1 MYSYR
6 AHVYDLYAAAL
17 AKATASA
24 TAYAEVLRHQ
34 VEVGSAEFEEACSE
48 FERRFAELETE
59 VKALTQALPHGVSAR
74 TELPRHMWFCR
85 HWIARGQPTGCGT
98 DPSSIVE
105 RDLPAVIRAFGQW
118 YEAQSQIDASYAKR
132 LHSFNSVSHIN
143 SAARE
148 AWAIFK
154 TRTTEAY
161 DLPGDLDGHQL
172 VDRLFGDDDPAV
184 SSLSDRERRGYHNL
198 FKGLYTLYRNPVAH
212 NDQEPNPAEADALI
226 ALIGICLSQTTPPD
240 PDANW

>member
-1 MYSYR
+1 MYPYH
-6 AHVYDLYAAAL
+6 AHVHSLYTVAVSKAAAVVVAYERCVRHHPECAEFPDAL
-17 AKATASA
+17 SELRARFGDLRTAVESLTATLPAG
-24 TAYAEVLRHQ
+24 
-34 VEVGSAEFEEACSE
+34 VGSAGD
-48 FERRFAELETE
+48 
-59 VKALTQALPHGVSAR
+59 LT
-74 TELPRHMWFCR
+74 RHMNWGS
-85 HWIARGQPTGCGT
+85 HWIDVKGKPLSWGSDAW
-98 DPSSIVE
+98 SVIE
-105 RDLPAVIRAFGQW
+105 RDLPAVLDAFNDW
-118 YEAQSQIDASYAKR
+118 YATASGIDSELVER
-132 LHSFNSVSHIN
+132 LHPFNSVSHIN

-226 ALIGICLSQTTPPD
+226 ALIGICLSRTTPPE
-240 PDANW
+240 PDVDW